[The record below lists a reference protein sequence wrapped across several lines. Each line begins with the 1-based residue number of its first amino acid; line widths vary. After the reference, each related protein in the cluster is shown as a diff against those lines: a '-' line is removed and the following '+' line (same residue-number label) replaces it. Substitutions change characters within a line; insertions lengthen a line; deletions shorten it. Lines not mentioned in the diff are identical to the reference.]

1 MQWFNRFSI
10 KSRLIASFLVL
21 FALLATVVGVAW
33 LNNARSQ
40 VAVKGIVEQD
50 MVKLELVA
58 EIDSMTKANARNT
71 LELFVIE
78 PSARP
83 AVRARMGTLR
93 KQLDELFQRLEP
105 MLQSNE
111 GRALFVEMRTRRLAY
126 VAAFTAAA
134 DMQESDAAAANQLL
148 T

>member
-1 MQWFNRFSI
+1 M
-10 KSRLIASFLVL
+10 
-21 FALLATVVGVAW
+21 
-33 LNNARSQ
+33 
-40 VAVKGIVEQD
+40 
-50 MVKLELVA
+50 
-58 EIDSMTKANARNT
+58 
-71 LELFVIE
+71 IE

-126 VAAFTAAA
+126 VAA
-134 DMQESDAAAANQLL
+134 
-148 T
+148 